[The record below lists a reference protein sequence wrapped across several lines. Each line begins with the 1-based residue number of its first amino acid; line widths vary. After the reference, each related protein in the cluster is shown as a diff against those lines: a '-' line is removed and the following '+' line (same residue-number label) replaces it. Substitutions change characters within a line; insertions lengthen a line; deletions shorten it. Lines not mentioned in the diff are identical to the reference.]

1 MYSDATQV
9 ITVTKINNA
18 EWIPY
23 FIPNKD
29 LIRTPDYYEKSGAD
43 GYITSESY
51 LTEKRIEGG
60 EV

>member
-1 MYSDATQV
+1 MEADYDRKPWFV
-9 ITVTKINNA
+9 
-18 EWIPY
+18 
-23 FIPNKD
+23 PNKD

-51 LTEKRIEGG
+51 LTERRMEGG